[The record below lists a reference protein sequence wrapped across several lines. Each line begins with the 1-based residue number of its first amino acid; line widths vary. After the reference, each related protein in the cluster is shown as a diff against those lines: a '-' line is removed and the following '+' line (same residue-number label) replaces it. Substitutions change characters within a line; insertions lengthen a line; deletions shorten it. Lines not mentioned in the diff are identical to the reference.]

1 MYEMSAEDILKGIEK
16 HGRELEMERLGQGQK
31 GLRGGD
37 NGSGGGV
44 GSYSLQIQG
53 LEGNFGHVTRR
64 WWLGKLIRR
73 LWLDMI
79 WWRPGG

>member
-16 HGRELEMERLGQGQK
+16 HGRELEMERLGLGLK
-31 GLRGGD
+31 GLGD
-37 NGSGGGV
+37 GGGV

-53 LEGNFGHVTRR
+53 LGGNFGHVARR

-73 LWLDMI
+73 WLDMI
-79 WWRPGG
+79 WWKPGG